1 MDAAEIL
8 KMAVGKEAE
17 AYDLYCATADRTDNP
32 AARALLRELAAE
44 EAQHRDL
51 LQGLTPQQAASFRPP
66 QARDLKIAQY
76 LAPKPLALDSSLQ
89 DVLVHAMKREEEAM
103 AFYLTMAEL
112 AAQDD
117 LRVLLEG
124 LSEMEN
130 SHKARLEAF
139 YEDVFMQE
147 M

>member
-1 MDAAEIL
+1 MGQRL
-8 KMAVGKEAE
+8 GKTFH
-17 AYDLYCATADRTDNP
+17 DLDRLF
-32 AARALLRELAAE
+32 AREL
-44 EAQHRDL
+44 
-51 LQGLTPQQAASFRPP
+51 
-66 QARDLKIAQY
+66 AQY
-76 LAPKPLALDSSLQ
+76 LAPKPLAADSSLQ

-103 AFYLTMAEL
+103 VFYLTMAEQ